1 MRRETGAE
9 RVWVDADGVHCD
21 VAGARLDSEWG
32 CGLAEFADRADLRAL
47 VARAHGADALAEV
60 DAAVAAELAA
70 QVPGSPAAAARRQ
83 RDQLIGARVFADWLA
98 ATERR
103 FFPIAARDAA
113 VAVTPVEID
122 GGRNG
127 AVERV
132 VVVGARDGGEV
143 RYAWERASWNPHAPA
158 REAARVTLADGPR
171 RFALAVGDGEARW
184 WADGLTEAE
193 VAAMAAMI
201 AMLVPGAVRAAPPG

>member
-1 MRRETGAE
+1 MRREAGAD

-32 CGLAEFADRADLRAL
+32 CGLAEFAARVDLRAH
-47 VARAHGADALAEV
+47 VARVHGADVLAEV

-103 FFPIAARDAA
+103 FFPVAARDAP
-113 VAVTPVEID
+113 VTVTPVAVD
-122 GGRNG
+122 GGLDG

-132 VVVGARDGGEV
+132 DLVGARDGGEV
-143 RYAWERASWNPHAPA
+143 RYAWERASWNPHTVA
-158 REAARVTLADGPR
+158 REAAWVTLADGRR
-171 RFALAVGDGEARW
+171 RFELAVGDGEARW
-184 WADGLTEAE
+184 WADGLAADE
-193 VAAMAAMI
+193 VAAIADMI
-201 AMLVPGAVRAAPPG
+201 AMLVPGASRGAPPG